1 MAKFLFVLSTGPHD
15 PARPTRCMMVAKNAK
30 EQGHDVN
37 VFLTDEAVIFGKK
50 GAAKFVV
57 SMAGDEMGEYL
68 DYLIQAK
75 VPVHVCRPCAEA
87 RQLKKEELIETAAFQ
102 EGDLLV
108 SLATD
113 ATVFTF

>member
-15 PARPTRCMMVAKNAK
+15 PSRPTRCMMVARNA
-30 EQGHDVN
+30 EQQGHEVN
-37 VFLTDEAVIFGKK
+37 IFLTDEAVIFGKK
-50 GAAKFVV
+50 GAARHVV
-57 SMAGDEMGEYL
+57 SMAGDEMSEYM
-68 DYLIQAK
+68 DQLIEAK

-87 RQLKKEELIETAAFQ
+87 RQLKAEDLIETAVLQ

-108 SLATD
+108 SLAVD